1 MRFIDFVLLLFCI
14 LLSLV
19 SSAQNSDQKRTYRVI
34 AYRNGDT
41 TITSQS
47 NYTDVYPNLSVYI
60 PNAFTPNG
68 DGINDT
74 FGVKGVD
81 IGQFELVIYD
91 RWGAEI
97 FSTSNPNVQWDGK
110 YKGHDAEGGVY
121 AYKFTAMGI
130 GKGET
135 EKSGTV
141 TLVR

>member
-1 MRFIDFVLLLFCI
+1 MRYVDFILFLLCI
-14 LLSLV
+14 LLSLA
-19 SSAQNSDQKRTYRVI
+19 SSAQNDVQKRTYRVI
-34 AYRNGDT
+34 AYRSGDT

-47 NYTDVYPNLSVYI
+47 NYTDIYPNLSVYI

-68 DGINDT
+68 DGLNDT

-81 IGQFELVIYD
+81 IGKFELIIYN
-91 RWGAEI
+91 RWGEEI
-97 FSTSNPNVQWDGK
+97 FSTNNPNVQWDGRYNGK
-110 YKGHDAEGGVY
+110 DSEQGVY
-121 AYKFTAMGI
+121 AYKFTASGL